1 MNQMCMA
8 PGLRS
13 RELSLFLMN
22 LCEDIILSFKFNSI
36 VKAFIQCMP
45 ARCMHKIQIRRM
57 SFAKSH
63 LSVKCIVGLLDIQ
76 DIYLKVRQKVRDK
89 LL

>member
-8 PGLRS
+8 PDLRS
-13 RELSLFLMN
+13 WALSLFLMK

-45 ARCMHKIQIRRM
+45 DVCTK
-57 SFAKSH
+57 FKSE
-63 LSVKCIVGLLDIQ
+63 G
-76 DIYLKVRQKVRDK
+76 
-89 LL
+89 